1 MVPSGRLQGRRPRKH
16 SQFAPFDRCETIA
29 RMRRVLPAIVVLVTV
44 AFAVAGCGGKKTYSL
59 TPTKSCLAKSLAK
72 GHFRL
77 RAPRGDFVASTAP
90 GGAIRVVFDRR
101 NEVTISFATNQEE
114 AQRIVLG
121 YQRFAGKN
129 IGLAD
134 VLRPQKNA
142 VLLWEAHPSDEELA
156 AVGRCLK

>member
-1 MVPSGRLQGRRPRKH
+1 
-16 SQFAPFDRCETIA
+16 
-29 RMRRVLPAIVVLVTV
+29 MRRTFEWTVILATV
-44 AFAVAGCGGKKTYSL
+44 AFAVAGCGGGKSYSL
-59 TPTKSCLAKSLAK
+59 ASTRSCLTKDHLPI
-72 GHFRL
+72 RI
-77 RAPRGDFVASTAP
+77 PNDDFVASTAA
-90 GGAIRVVFDRR
+90 GGAVRVYFDRR
-101 NEVTISFATNQEE
+101 NEVTISFASDQQE

-142 VLLWEAHPSDEELA
+142 VLLGEAHPNDDELA

>member
-1 MVPSGRLQGRRPRKH
+1 
-16 SQFAPFDRCETIA
+16 
-29 RMRRVLPAIVVLVTV
+29 MRRAFGWSVILATV
-44 AFAVAGCGGKKTYSL
+44 ALGVAGCGGGKTYSL
-59 TPTKSCLAKSLAK
+59 ASTKSCLKK
-72 GHFRL
+72 DHQRV
-77 RAPRGDFVASTAP
+77 RAPNDDFVASTAA
-90 GGAIRVVFDRR
+90 GGAVRVVFDRR
-101 NEVTISFATNQEE
+101 NEVTISFATDQQE

-142 VLLWEAHPSDEELA
+142 VLLWEALPNDEELA